1 MLGVLFVLE
10 YYHMNKDELDLLKKV
25 EELTSRLN
33 DLFGQKSRPLLTRYP
48 LVFTL
53 LVIFGAIMISEG
65 MRGILAEVVFF
76 QIHPLVMLGIGILIL
91 ILTGT
96 LYKKLKNKE

>member
-1 MLGVLFVLE
+1 
-10 YYHMNKDELDLLKKV
+10 MNKDELDLLKKV

-33 DLFGQKSRPLLTRYP
+33 DLFSQKSKPFLVRYP
-48 LVFTL
+48 LLFTL

-65 MRGILAEVVFF
+65 MRGILSEIKFF
-76 QIHPLVMLGIGILIL
+76 QFHPFVMLLIGVLIL

-96 LYKKLKNKE
+96 LYKKLKNKEE